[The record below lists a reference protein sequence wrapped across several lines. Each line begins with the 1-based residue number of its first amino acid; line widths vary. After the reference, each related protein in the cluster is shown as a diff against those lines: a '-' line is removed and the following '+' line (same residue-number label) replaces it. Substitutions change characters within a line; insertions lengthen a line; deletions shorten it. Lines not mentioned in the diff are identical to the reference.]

1 MEMNRLLSLPSSRER
16 HSSNS
21 IPSTSCEQTK
31 QTECSG
37 RSRRRTGGGS
47 RFTMGTSTNHRLFL
61 IATVLQFLLL
71 VLASY
76 VGLTLAKTQTRQ
88 SCDKTR
94 RIFTQSYGEISDG
107 PAGSNYTQDSHCEWL
122 IRAQNDSQFITLK
135 FRSMGTEC
143 SYDYIFIYD
152 GDSFRSPLL
161 GSFSGNTEPQH
172 VIASSGSM
180 LILLYSDTNYVLE
193 GFRAE
198 FSVTNCPNNCTGR
211 GRCVEHACFCDRGW
225 IGSDC
230 SLNACP
236 SRCGEDERRGICAG
250 DRCECS
256 KDYLGQS
263 CGLHRTNPAP
273 KEWHWLSSSKIGLPP
288 RAAHT
293 AVYYE
298 PADALYVFG
307 GYNLNEVFD
316 SLYVFRFDRNHWEDE
331 WGIRVDQN
339 HTEPASEEEKSLR
352 RAQFLE
358 EEYERLGLH
367 PNFLSNVLYTL
378 SDNRTGYGGDGLSN
392 ETRPAGRYGHAASA
406 VSDGFVIFGGKLA
419 TGELA
424 NDLWL
429 YNVSLN
435 GGTWFER
442 GLESSV
448 RPPALTRHTLTLA
461 GDFLYVFGGAT
472 EDGEFSSKLFRIRL
486 VVQDEPPGIPVDQ
499 WEEVIPR
506 GGKSLDVRMVA
517 HTTSYQRATNSL
529 VVYGGLVA
537 NVARFSR
544 LSERMFAFQLDHK
557 HWAEL
562 QYPRTALHDGYAPRE
577 RAFHTTN
584 IVGNYLIVFGGYSH
598 KHNKEEICYDNQMY
612 LYHLG
617 CHSWINPEVLGPGA
631 GSKFRYPKKQ
641 GVFAHAA
648 AVRRGS
654 TLLVIGG
661 YHGNVNGDLLAYSLP
676 LMLRVYDDVGF
687 APEAACPRHTSFN
700 ECLADLECGWCSA
713 DSVCYGRTIGAN
725 CTTNLQ
731 TTRCK
736 GICSV
741 LGDCHSCLVHG
752 TSTLGEGGDIARKA
766 DGQHLQHTQSIAHKL
781 GLDRCTWCVQN
792 ARCHHKD
799 DNYGVC
805 GEDTPSQK
813 PGWWGAKG
821 TEVTKP
827 NECTAQDKR
836 PGLTFLKYLHPM
848 NVTMPDAVM
857 IVNATM
863 ADFTSPPTN
872 TPTEQQ
878 LGGQVVARL
887 LGFIRFPP
895 GTDQSMALLQAC
907 VSHADAVLRT
917 VQVARKADSAISAPS
932 TSLSMETMVS
942 TNITANESVCGMV
955 KWTDRAN
962 ILVDFQAQR
971 NSRGSHA
978 HPHHHHHHGHHAD
991 LSKMSLQH
999 FYGGVLQAFTF
1010 EFLEPYANGTACG
1023 SYGNCLECL
1032 SDSSCGWCEL
1042 TDRCLSRRVNE
1053 PDACRAGTNWRYLTI
1068 QPAHCSNCSNFVSCE
1083 QCIGHSAAYEC
1094 EWWTEDATCA
1104 RRGRSEMAVR
1114 TLEQCPTPCY
1124 LRTDCSACLND
1135 RGRCVWCEATS
1146 QCFSFS
1152 VYTSEYQFG
1161 MCREW
1166 LDQTIPIAG
1175 SPMLDHQP
1183 QQQQQ
1188 PQQHG
1193 AAGATPTASLQ
1204 QCKSCASYHN
1214 CSFCLRSLSCG
1225 WCYDED
1231 NPINGVCMQGDFNR
1245 SAQGA
1250 CGRAGQRL
1258 VVLGGAVSN
1267 VTDVPV
1273 RTSWAYAQCP
1283 DVDECELGLHDC
1295 HEQAECSNTHGSFSC
1310 KCRKGYVGDGVGL
1323 CRQTCYE
1330 PCVHGHCSGAPE
1342 FRCICDL
1349 GWTGVDCSVNC
1360 ACNNHSTC
1368 LQGVGRCDRCQNW
1381 TEGEYCERC
1390 SAGSFGNATTELGCQ
1405 RCDCNGHGNEA
1416 LGICDAKTGECYC
1429 QDYTEGLRCEV
1440 CNRNF
1445 YGDPKDGGQCYHQC
1459 ASRGVL
1465 TQVGTQGLGS
1475 FQSYRS
1481 SWSGQETRECLWI
1494 VSPQERRSAG
1504 APDTVAASELRN
1516 AIIQIEIEPDRMN
1529 VTCGENAVYVY
1540 DGLPDLTGV
1549 AQQKQL
1555 IAVFCSEDR
1564 GSWIA
1569 EARSGHLTVHF
1580 KKGPSAEQGF
1590 NAIYSVLSC
1599 AAASCQRPY
1608 VCADDG
1614 RCVCPTRLTGPRCTM
1629 RICPAD
1635 CNEASKRGTC
1645 DAGYGRCICAPGYG
1659 GDDCSLPV
1667 KPSSVV
1673 FTELFNSYLVSES
1686 FEHLRKTL
1694 PRFGHSLVADRRG
1707 SLWMFGGYSLSHGP
1721 LNDIRQFDT
1730 KNNTWMQ
1737 VTVDSSPEDRMPQGR
1752 YYHAAEIIGSRQSIY
1767 VYGGLSRNGTLDD
1780 LWQFA
1785 LQSQRWSLVVPQNE
1799 TRPPALAGHTLTAVG
1814 REELLLLIGG
1824 YTIGPGG
1831 GLQGSVWL
1839 FNLAS
1844 ASWSLI
1850 PTHGSS
1856 PGGIYGHSAV
1866 YHAPSQAV
1874 YVYGGVRSSVERS
1887 ETAGVSKKL
1896 YAFSVPA
1903 RRWTELP
1910 SFIYHGGEY
1919 VPPARYL
1926 HSAVATEHY
1935 MVVFGGRAAGNG
1947 TGSLARE
1954 EVMVAYVYRCNQWIR
1969 LAKDAEKVGSSYG
1982 HTYAQAMAQDP
1993 EGGSIYVVAG
2003 WDGSNHCRVT
2013 RIDLPIDM
2021 CELWSGSKYFCRQ
2034 YSGCSFCSVKGA
2046 PGEPASHCYAAGGS
2060 YHACEGYNGTISF
2073 NSGASCDGEW
2083 IGRRACASFKTCGT
2097 CLATYPWHGET
2108 EPPCKWC
2115 PECHPMV
2122 SCTERSADCG
2132 ALNGCSDNQT
2142 AIVAQDECPGL
2153 PGRGCVA
2160 DECGSCQAQPGC
2172 VWLEDPRTERYRCRE
2187 AAALIQV
2194 GGSSVAALVTDC
2206 PLACSEFKNCSTC
2219 VKHSNRAADC
2229 LWSTQ
2234 LNECIS
2240 STFQPLYC
2248 SGGICG
2254 LVVRPNDP
2262 HHCPEPCASFTQCS
2276 SCLRHAYCGWC
2287 SRNGTDG
2294 DGVCTEGSVD
2304 GPANHPAGST
2314 CAAIYQTR
2322 SKTPA
2327 DATEPFGW
2335 NYFKCP
2341 PENECANGHHNCN
2354 ARSQRCVDH
2363 LHGYECVCA
2372 TGYNTSSPVAAG
2384 PDGGGTCVPVCSQ
2397 GCVRGACV
2405 KPDVCECD
2413 FGYVGANCSIQCQCN
2428 GHSNCSGADQLDRCL
2443 ECHNNTMGP
2452 QCDKCLP
2459 FFVGDPRNGG
2469 ACVPCA
2475 QHCNGQTDV
2484 CIARDQEPTMR
2495 NMSREEI
2502 KRLVTE
2508 GPLVD
2513 AICLGCGN
2521 YTDGEQCETCVPG
2534 YFRKSATPGK
2544 ACSPCECNGHGDM
2557 CDPMTGEK
2565 CNCGNNT
2572 ESDNTCSSKG
2582 KNHAFN
2588 CWSLQCTK
2596 CRDSYS
2602 GHPHNGH
2609 QCYKHITVESRM
2621 CFDAKT
2627 IDECKIKPQ
2636 PLKPG
2641 QTVFFVIQPRY
2652 MNVDIRFIVD
2662 VTQGELDFYMSPTD
2676 ESFIVQTNA
2685 TTGHHDILLD
2695 RSYVWIQTH
2704 TTITS
2709 NFAFSPTVPEE
2720 LHPLNIQASRDAPQ
2734 PSEKNS
2740 PVCGGLLN
2748 EHFYV
2753 NDRTARDLI
2762 TYVTL
2767 RQCKSLL
2774 RVFGLKNRLVVTL
2787 PHTVHA
2793 LGQTKFYIAL
2803 RARPGSSASYGLV
2816 FFRQDQLHIHLF
2828 VFFSVFFS
2836 CFFLF
2841 LAICVLAWKAKQAAD
2856 MRRARR
2862 RHVVE
2867 MLHMA
2872 KRPFGRV
2879 NLSLEGPG
2887 EGTTTPAPQRRRART
2902 SKHSS
2907 SGGSSSGSGGGGGA
2921 SSTHAHHHH
2930 HHHHHHQQQHH
2941 HSHHQPD
2948 IGPIALEPTADNY
2961 AAVGTVFVR
2970 LPGKQKS
2977 QMTLALASALIVM
2990 GRTSGGSY
2998 PSHSRAAPGSGHHRR
3013 RSSPGGGSVCQAS
3026 PRHHSHPHHPHNPPV
3041 HHRPAEPADVVG
3053 PLAERQPFIEVHH
3066 HEQVPLQP
3074 LAPNRDRP

>member
-1 MEMNRLLSLPSSRER
+1 MLV
-16 HSSNS
+16 
-21 IPSTSCEQTK
+21 Q
-31 QTECSG
+31 
-37 RSRRRTGGGS
+37 
-47 RFTMGTSTNHRLFL
+47 
-61 IATVLQFLLL
+61 LLL
-71 VLASY
+71 LPY
-76 VGLTLAKTQTRQ
+76 EFFGCTLAKTQTRQ

-94 RIFTQSYGEISDG
+94 RIFTQSHGEISDG
-107 PAGSNYTQDSHCEWL
+107 PTGSNYTQDSHCEWL
-122 IRAQNDSQFITLK
+122 IRAQNDSQFIMLK

-172 VIASSGSM
+172 VIAGSGSM

-198 FSVTNCPNNCTGR
+198 FSVTNCPNNCSGN
-211 GRCVEHACFCDRGW
+211 GRCIDHSCVCDSGW
-225 IGSDC
+225 IGDDC
-230 SLNACP
+230 SLEACHNY
-236 SRCGEDERRGICAG
+236 CGKSEQRGKCSN

-256 KDYLGQS
+256 KDYMGQS
-263 CGLHRTNPAP
+263 CGLHRSQPTP
-273 KEWHWLSSSKIGLPP
+273 KEWHWLSNSKIGLPP

-298 PADALYVFG
+298 PSDSLYVFG

-316 SLYVFRFDRNHWEDE
+316 SLYVFRFDRNYWEDE
-331 WGIRVDQN
+331 WGFRVDQN
-339 HTEPASEEEKSLR
+339 YSEPSTEEEKTLR
-352 RAQFLE
+352 RVLFLE
-358 EEYERLGLH
+358 EESDRLGLSRE
-367 PNFLSNVLYTL
+367 PNFLSNVIYTL
-378 SDNRTGYGGDGLSN
+378 SDNRTGVAYGDGNINGS
-392 ETRPAGRYGHAASA
+392 RPAGRYGHAAA
-406 VSDGFVIFGGKLA
+406 VVTDGFVIFGGKLA
-419 TGELA
+419 SGELT

-429 YNVSLN
+429 YNVSHN
-435 GGTWFER
+435 GGSWIER
-442 GLESSV
+442 ASESSF

-461 GDFLYVFGGAT
+461 DGFLYVFGGAM
-472 EDGEFSSKLFRIRL
+472 EDGEFTSKLFRVKL
-486 VVQDEPPGIPVDQ
+486 SSDAPETEQ

-529 VVYGGLVA
+529 IVYGGLLA

-584 IVGNYLIVFGGYSH
+584 IIGNYLIVFGGYSH

-617 CHSWINPEVLGPGA
+617 CHSWINPEVLGPA
-631 GSKFRYPKKQ
+631 PSSKLRYPKKQ

-648 AVRRGS
+648 AVRKGN
-654 TLLVIGG
+654 TLLVVGG

-676 LMLRVYDDVGF
+676 LMLVVHDEATF

-752 TSTLGEGGDIARKA
+752 MATAERGDSK
-766 DGQHLQHTQSIAHKL
+766 GHLQHKQSIAHKL
-781 GLDRCTWCVQN
+781 GLDQCTWCVQN

-813 PGWWGAKG
+813 PGWWGSKG

-827 NECTAQDKR
+827 TECTAQDKR

-848 NVTMPDAVM
+848 NVSMPDAVM

-863 ADFTSPPTN
+863 ADFTSPPSS

-895 GTDQSMALLQAC
+895 VTDQSMALLQAC
-907 VSHADAVLRT
+907 VSHADAILRT
-917 VQVARKADSAISAPS
+917 VLVRRRGTS
-932 TSLSMETMVS
+932 TSFPLATLALETLVS
-942 TNITANESVCGMV
+942 TNITANESVCDMV

-971 NSRGSHA
+971 NSRAGGGYYGGSGQH
-978 HPHHHHHHGHHAD
+978 HHHHHHGHHSD

-1010 EFLEPYANGTACG
+1010 EFLEPYSNGTACEL
-1023 SYGNCLECL
+1023 YGNCLECL

-1042 TDRCLSRRVNE
+1042 TDQCISRHANESLSCRRGA
-1053 PDACRAGTNWRYLTI
+1053 DWRYLTI

-1083 QCIGHSAAYEC
+1083 QCIGHSAHQC

-1104 RRGRSEMAVR
+1104 RRGRSEVAVR
-1114 TLEQCPTPCY
+1114 ALDQCPTPCY
-1124 LRTDCSACLND
+1124 LRMDCSACLND

-1166 LDQTIPIAG
+1166 LDQTLPISGPAVG
-1175 SPMLDHQP
+1175 DQDTGPLV
-1183 QQQQQ
+1183 
-1188 PQQHG
+1188 
-1193 AAGATPTASLQ
+1193 Q
-1204 QCKSCASYHN
+1204 QCKSCASHQN
-1214 CSFCLRSLSCG
+1214 CSYCLRSLSCG
-1225 WCYDED
+1225 WCYDSD
-1231 NPINGVCMQGDFNR
+1231 NPINGVCMLGDFNR
-1245 SAQGA
+1245 SSQGS
-1250 CGRAGQRL
+1250 CGHGQL
-1258 VVLGGAVSN
+1258 FALGGVTN
-1267 VTDVPV
+1267 VTDEPV

-1295 HEQAECSNTHGSFSC
+1295 HEQADCSNTHGSYSC
-1310 KCRKGYVGDGVGL
+1310 KCRKGFVGDGVRY

-1330 PCVHGHCSGAPE
+1330 TCVHGHCSGVPD
-1342 FRCICDL
+1342 FRCMCDL

-1360 ACNNHSTC
+1360 ECNNHSTC

-1381 TEGEYCERC
+1381 TEGEFCERC
-1390 SAGSFGNATTELGCQ
+1390 SPGSFGNATTEAGCQ
-1405 RCDCNGHGNEA
+1405 WCDCNGHGNVA

-1429 QDYTEGLRCEV
+1429 QDYTEGLRCEM

-1475 FQSYRS
+1475 YQSYRS

-1494 VSPQERRSAG
+1494 VSPQGAG
-1504 APDTVAASELRN
+1504 TAGMSTDLRN
-1516 AIIQIEIEPDRMN
+1516 AIIQIKIESEQMN

-1555 IAVFCSEDR
+1555 IAVFCNEAR
-1564 GSWIA
+1564 GSWMA

-1580 KKGPSAEQGF
+1580 KKGPSMEGF

-1599 AAASCQRPY
+1599 AAASCQRPHM
-1608 VCADDG
+1608 CTDDG
-1614 RCVCPTRLTGPRCTM
+1614 RCVCPKGFTGPQCMM
-1629 RICPAD
+1629 RICPSD
-1635 CNEASKRGTC
+1635 CNEESKRGTC
-1645 DAGYGRCICAPGYG
+1645 DIGYGRCICAAGYG
-1659 GDDCSLPV
+1659 GDDCSVPV
-1667 KPSSVV
+1667 KSSSVV

-1752 YYHAAEIIGSRQSIY
+1752 YYHAAEIISSRQAIY

-1785 LQSQRWSLVVPQNE
+1785 LQTQRWSLVVPVTGPGQNE
-1799 TRPPALAGHTLTAVG
+1799 SRPPALAGHTLTAVG
-1814 REELLLLIGG
+1814 REEVLLLIGG
-1824 YTIGPGG
+1824 FTIGR
-1831 GLQGSVWL
+1831 GLQSTVWL
-1839 FNLAS
+1839 FNLATG
-1844 ASWSLI
+1844 SWSVV
-1850 PTHGSS
+1850 PTHGSA
-1856 PGGIYGHSAV
+1856 PGGLYGHSAV
-1866 YHAPSQAV
+1866 FHAPSQAV
-1874 YVYGGVRSSVERS
+1874 YVYGGVRTVD
-1887 ETAGVSKKL
+1887 GVSGVSGRL
-1896 YAFSVPA
+1896 YAFSVPS

-1910 SFIYHGGEY
+1910 GFIYHSGEY
-1919 VPPARYL
+1919 VPVARYL

-1935 MVVFGGRAAGNG
+1935 MLVFGGRATGNG
-1947 TGSLARE
+1947 TNSLAKDHPD
-1954 EVMVAYVYRCNQWIR
+1954 EVMIAYVYRCNQWIR
-1969 LAKDAEKVGSSYG
+1969 LAKDAVKVGSIYG
-1982 HTYAQAMAQDP
+1982 YTYAQAMAQDP
-1993 EGGSIYVVAG
+1993 DGGSTYVVGG

-2013 RIDLPIDM
+2013 RIDLPTDICD
-2021 CELWSGSKYFCRQ
+2021 LWSTTKYFCRQ
-2034 YSGCSFCSVKGA
+2034 YTGCSFCSVKGVSLV
-2046 PGEPASHCYAAGGS
+2046 EPASHCYSAGS
-2060 YHACEGYNGTISF
+2060 AYHACEGYNGTISF
-2073 NSGASCDGEW
+2073 NSGMSCDSEW
-2083 IGRRACASFKTCGT
+2083 IGRRACSSFKVCSTCM
-2097 CLATYPWHGET
+2097 ASYPYHGET
-2108 EPPCKWC
+2108 ESPCKWC
-2115 PECHPMV
+2115 PDCHPKGACV
-2122 SCTERSADCG
+2122 QRGTECG
-2132 ALNGCSDNQT
+2132 ALKGCSTNQT
-2142 AIVAQDECPGL
+2142 AAGTQDECPCHSAN
-2153 PGRGCVA
+2153 GCVA
-2160 DECGSCQAQPGC
+2160 GDCESCRALTGCSWEQVPGG
-2172 VWLEDPRTERYRCRE
+2172 TRYRCRDTE
-2187 AAALIQV
+2187 ETTRNETRIV
-2194 GGSSVAALVTDC
+2194 GSCSAPCSS
-2206 PLACSEFKNCSTC
+2206 FRNCSSC
-2219 VKHSNRAADC
+2219 VKQPGRQSEC

-2234 LNECIS
+2234 LNECIAPA
-2240 STFQPLYC
+2240 FQPLYC

-2262 HHCPEPCASFTQCS
+2262 QHCPEPCASFTQCS

-2287 SRNGTDG
+2287 SRNDTDG
-2294 DGVCTEGSVD
+2294 DGVCTEGSVE

-2322 SKTPA
+2322 SKTPSEA
-2327 DATEPFGW
+2327 DSPFGW

-2372 TGYNTSSPVAAG
+2372 PGYNTTSLG
-2384 PDGGGTCVPVCSQ
+2384 GGGTCVPVCSQ
-2397 GCVRGACV
+2397 GCVRGACIE
-2405 KPDVCECD
+2405 PDMCECD

-2428 GHSNCSGADQLDRCL
+2428 GHSNCAGPDRLDLCL
-2443 ECHNNTMGP
+2443 KCHNNTMGL

-2459 FFVGDPRNGG
+2459 FFVGDPRNSG
-2469 ACVPCA
+2469 ACVPCS
-2475 QHCNGQTDV
+2475 QHCNGQTDL
-2484 CIARDQEPTMR
+2484 CIAREQEASMR
-2495 NMSREEI
+2495 NMSRREI
-2502 KRLVTE
+2502 ESLINE

-2521 YTDGEQCETCVPG
+2521 YTDGDQCETCVPG

-2544 ACSPCECNGHGDM
+2544 ACWPCECNGHGDM

-2602 GHPHNGH
+2602 GHPYNGH

-2676 ESFIVQTNA
+2676 ESFIVKTNE

-2695 RSYVWIQTH
+2695 SSYMWFHEHFYSERRT
-2704 TTITS
+2704 
-2709 NFAFSPTVPEE
+2709 FFSASSYLSSSSSSSSLIPQEM
-2720 LHPLNIQASRDAPQ
+2720 HPLNIQ
-2734 PSEKNS
+2734 PSEVSSMAGEKNS
-2740 PVCGGLLN
+2740 PVCGGVMN
-2748 EHFYV
+2748 ERFYV
-2753 NDRTARDLI
+2753 TDRTARDLI

-2774 RVFGLKNRLVVTL
+2774 RVFALKNRLVVTL

-2803 RARPGSSASYGLV
+2803 RARPGSTASYGLV

-2879 NLSLEGPG
+2879 NLSLESPS
-2887 EGTTTPAPQRRRART
+2887 EATVTPAPQRRRGRA
-2902 SKHSS
+2902 SKHA
-2907 SGGSSSGSGGGGGA
+2907 SGSANSNAVTSHG
-2921 SSTHAHHHH
+2921 AHHHH
-2930 HHHHHHQQQHH
+2930 HQH
-2941 HSHHQPD
+2941 HSHLQQYHQQD

-2977 QMTLALASALIVM
+2977 QMTLSLASALIVM
-2990 GRTSGGSY
+2990 GRSSSSGH
-2998 PSHSRAAPGSGHHRR
+2998 PSHSRNASGGHHRR
-3013 RSSPGGGSVCQAS
+3013 RSSPGGSSVCQAS
-3026 PRHHSHPHHPHNPPV
+3026 PRHHSHHYNHHHQPQPQPQQQQQQ
-3041 HHRPAEPADVVG
+3041 HHRPEPPEVVG
-3053 PLAERQPFIEVHH
+3053 PLAERQPFIEVHL
-3066 HEQVPLQP
+3066 EQVPLQP
-3074 LAPNRDRP
+3074 LAPNRERP